1 MEIIELL
8 TLWNNSS
15 ADEPTMSLD
24 NQAQYL
30 SKKYKTKECE
40 VDVGVYNEDTEQMDA
55 VKQTKT
61 LVRFKDVI
69 CKYRPHLH
77 MGDYWLDVNIV
88 DGQAHYKF
96 YAFIEP
102 EEGVEKMVTAV
113 HPHLSGG
120 IPCLGSFQGD
130 LATNFAESN
139 FVQFFAVMKAY
150 LQAYNCRSTY
160 SRGSNYKKQKL
171 WGYLHSYNEI
181 LEMFTSE
188 EGGDIDV
195 YGIAKDPM
203 RWNWPKDLTAHNSV
217 EIQGQD
223 ISLLNNWVKEVKY
236 PILKN
241 NHVIHGGEKGYKV
254 IAYVNTAHVVG
265 ELPLYQAFEFV
276 RIFLT
281 SLQAQYEGN
290 MDSKTMD
297 ELKEMAV
304 AMYISRQERN
314 FKVNSRYISR
324 LDDTHYDEVKS
335 LWSNGLKDYYINP
348 YSSRRENNNSFA
360 EDLNYLGNHLSNFLI
375 LLRKKAPHLAKSK
388 TYLKRVKTAPD
399 IVDIRKRY
407 NKVKKHAYNIA
418 LTQLEKEKRRF
429 INELNR
435 PEISNIPDSTGQ
447 GSLFSENL

>member
-1 MEIIELL
+1 MELIELL
-8 TLWNNSS
+8 TLWSDSS
-15 ADEPTMSLD
+15 SGEPTMSLD

-40 VDVGVYNEDTEQMDA
+40 VEVGVYNQDTDQMDMT
-55 VKQTKT
+55 KQTKT
-61 LVRFKDVI
+61 LVRFKDII

-77 MGDYWLDVNIV
+77 MGDYWLDISIV
-88 DGQAHYKF
+88 DGQVHYKF
-96 YAFIEP
+96 YTFIEP
-102 EEGVEKMVTAV
+102 EEGVEKLVTAV
-113 HPHLSGG
+113 HPHLSSG

-139 FVQFFAVMKAY
+139 FIQFFAVMRAY
-150 LQAYNCRSTY
+150 LQAYNGRSTY
-160 SRGSNYKKQKL
+160 TRGSNYKKHNL
-171 WGYLHSYNEI
+171 YGYLHSYNEI

-188 EGGDIDV
+188 ESGDIDV

-203 RWNWPKDLTAHNSV
+203 RWNWPKGLTAHNSV
-217 EIQGQD
+217 QIQGQD
-223 ISLLNNWVKEVKY
+223 VSLLNNWVNEVKY
-236 PILKN
+236 PILKD
-241 NHVIHGGEKGYKV
+241 NHVVHGGEQSAKV
-254 IAYVNTAHVVG
+254 LGYVNAAHIVG

-290 MDSKTMD
+290 MDSRTMD

-304 AMYISRQERN
+304 AMYISKQERN
-314 FKVNSRYISR
+314 FKVNNRYISR
-324 LDDTHYDEVKS
+324 LDDTHYEEVKS

-348 YSSRRENNNSFA
+348 YSSRRESNNISQ
-360 EDLNYLGNHLSNFLI
+360 DLNYLGNHLSNFLI
-375 LLRKKAPHLAKSK
+375 LLRKKAPHLAKAK

-399 IVDIRKRY
+399 IVDMRKRY